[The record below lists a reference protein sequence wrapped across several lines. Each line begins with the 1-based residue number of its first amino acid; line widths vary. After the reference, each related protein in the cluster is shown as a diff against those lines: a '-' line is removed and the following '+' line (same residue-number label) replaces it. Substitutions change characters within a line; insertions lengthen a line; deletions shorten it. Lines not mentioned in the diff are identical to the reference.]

1 MSEIYKC
8 MYGIYVIRI
17 SISLL
22 TLGYVH
28 VLDLQWLDAIKS
40 SKYTLNKTL
49 NKRDKLATPRNKL

>member
-1 MSEIYKC
+1 

-40 SKYTLNKTL
+40 SKYTLNKTF